1 MTAISFTYAI
11 TPPEGIDPSTV
22 SRPGG
27 GIVPGQGEASF
38 PIAPAPPTRSPTDS
52 FYASATAALSKA
64 QVELMAVLS
73 PWKEAVGDVEK
84 VKENPGKVE
93 KGQGKAARLMA
104 AAKADEVSDESDD
117 DEAW

>member
-1 MTAISFTYAI
+1 
-11 TPPEGIDPSTV
+11 
-22 SRPGG
+22 
-27 GIVPGQGEASF
+27 
-38 PIAPAPPTRSPTDS
+38 
-52 FYASATAALSKA
+52 
-64 QVELMAVLS
+64 MAVLS